1 LTGLVISV
9 DGKNAIKVT
18 GEGTDALQVGNELAQ
33 NAISQGA
40 SEILSLSGV
49 K

>member
-1 LTGLVISV
+1 VISE
-9 DGKNAIKVT
+9 DGTKVVKVT
-18 GEGTDALQVGNELAQ
+18 GEGINALELGNELAQ

-40 SEILSLSGV
+40 NEILALGAA